1 MLVIMQQGETEMSCL
16 NTIKQSG
23 YKLTLQ
29 RKLVVDVIHSVPA
42 HVTAEE
48 IINKV
53 QEQFPDIN
61 RSTVYRTLDLLES
74 IGCVVKSKIDD
85 QTVYH
90 HSDEGHHHHLI
101 CSRCGQ
107 WIECSDEML
116 AKLRCDIQS
125 EYGFSP
131 NLSHMVINGICADCR
146 K

>member
-1 MLVIMQQGETEMSCL
+1 MLVIMQLGRTKMSCL

-29 RKLVVDVIHSVPA
+29 RKLVVDVIHSVSA
-42 HVTAEE
+42 HLTAEE

-53 QEQFPDIN
+53 QEKFPDIN

-85 QTVYH
+85 QTIYH

-107 WIECSDEML
+107 RIECSDDML
-116 AKLRCDIQS
+116 AKLRKDIQAKYS
-125 EYGFSP
+125 FSP

>member
-1 MLVIMQQGETEMSCL
+1 MQLGRTKMSCL

-29 RKLVVDVIHSVPA
+29 RKLVVDVIHSVSA
-42 HVTAEE
+42 HLTAEE

-53 QEQFPDIN
+53 QEKFPDIN

-85 QTVYH
+85 QTIYH

-107 WIECSDEML
+107 RIECSDDML
-116 AKLRCDIQS
+116 AKLRKDIQAKYS
-125 EYGFSP
+125 FSP